1 MKRVLTIALM
11 FSTLSLCAENVFT
24 IFRISGEVKSS
35 PISSNIWKDA
45 IRRDTVKLSDRII
58 IPEGGEIRILSS
70 ETGIIYSCSQ
80 AGQTD
85 VKHII
90 DKSNESINGIIGAVA
105 SELFDESVSKKDG
118 KKISRVH
125 GATSRG
131 RNKNDYSQENAL
143 AKKIIKGDPR
153 LELELVEVDDYYNF
167 QVKSRK
173 ECNICIA
180 CFLPNSVALCL
191 PASGV
196 HVGKGIN
203 VLSFPE
209 LKPTPGASYRIF
221 NVKDTFDESA
231 LCRILYQVR
240 NQPVR

>member
-1 MKRVLTIALM
+1 M
-11 FSTLSLCAENVFT
+11 FSTLSLCAENIFT
-24 IFRISGEVKSS
+24 IFRITGEVKCC
-35 PISSNIWKDA
+35 PISSNTWKDA

-80 AGQTD
+80 ACQTD
-85 VKHII
+85 VKQII
-90 DKSNESINGIIGAVA
+90 DKSNESLNGIIGAVA
-105 SELFDESVSKKDG
+105 SELFDESVSKKG
-118 KKISRVH
+118 EKKISRVH

-131 RNKNDYSQENAL
+131 RNKNDYSQEHAL
-143 AKKIIKGDPR
+143 AKKIIKGDSR
-153 LELELVEVDDYYNF
+153 FELELVEDDDHYNF

-196 HVGKGIN
+196 HVEKGFT

-209 LKPTPGASYRIF
+209 LLPSQGATYRIF
-221 NVKDTFDESA
+221 CVKETYDESA

>member
-1 MKRVLTIALM
+1 MKRLLITALM
-11 FSTLSLCAENVFT
+11 FSTLSLCAENIFT

-58 IPEGGEIRILSS
+58 ISEGGEIRILSS

-90 DKSNESINGIIGAVA
+90 DKSNESLNGIIGAVA

-131 RNKNDYSQENAL
+131 HNKNDYSLEKAL
-143 AKKIIKGDPR
+143 AKKIIKGDSN
-153 LELELVEVDDYYNF
+153 LELELVKVDDYYIF

-180 CFLPNSVALCL
+180 CFLPNSVSLCL

-196 HVGKGIN
+196 HIDKGKTI
-203 VLSFPE
+203 LSFLE
-209 LKPTPGASYRIF
+209 LSPTQGATYRIF
-221 NVKDTFDESA
+221 CVKKTFDEAA
-231 LCRILYQVR
+231 LCRILYQFVR
-240 NQPVR
+240 